1 MNACTGMED
10 RFVIV
15 ESVRIIR
22 HGSSD
27 FEPFF

>member
-1 MNACTGMED
+1 MSESMED